1 MAQVNSGNA
10 AGLGALQPTV
20 TAAETHPGSPIV
32 AARNTSVVYMQ
43 TEPGANTDRSINKV
57 RS

>member
-32 AARNTSVVYMQ
+32 AARNTIVAYMQ
-43 TEPGANTDRSINKV
+43 TETGRNSDRSIV
-57 RS
+57 PIRS